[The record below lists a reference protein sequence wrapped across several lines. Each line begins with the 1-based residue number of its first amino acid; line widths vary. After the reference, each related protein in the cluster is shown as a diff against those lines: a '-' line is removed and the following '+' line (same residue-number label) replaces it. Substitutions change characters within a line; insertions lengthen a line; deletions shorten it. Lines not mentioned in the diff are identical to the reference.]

1 MNRKIRYCM
10 RGAIVISILNSV
22 IPIGANRIPDTT
34 TIIPKRVRRNKKRIA
49 RLIAE
54 ITLIKV
60 KATIIRSESPESI
73 TPNRALND
81 TTKLTHNAIS

>member
-1 MNRKIRYCM
+1 MNRKIRYCT
-10 RGAIVISILNSV
+10 RGAIAISILNSV
-22 IPIGANRIPDTT
+22 IPIGTNRIPDIT
-34 TIIPKRVRRNKKRIA
+34 TITPKWTRRNKKRIA

-60 KATIIRSESPESI
+60 KATVIRSESPEPI

-81 TTKLTHNAIS
+81 TTKLTHNTIS